1 MFDRKQTL
9 HLDYTTQLDDVSRQ
23 KCALGLLAWLVE
35 FKKKKKKLSSR
46 FIWAELWNHLVIFC
60 KASPVHSFT
69 GTHLTPCFTRLDCK
83 YDVSQSSVLLCITS
97 KVLNY
102 KTGGSVRQFGFVP
115 KWKWSLVKGLLPWG
129 EPILLARPVIDSF
142 WAGIPSQKQLHFV
155 HNSKPVSRGR
165 PDDSWARLPFTEW
178 IPEVLMREG
187 HGVQQDWQSQ
197 YSHLISQNLGLKTIA
212 LLLSIA

>member
-1 MFDRKQTL
+1 MFDIKQTL

-35 FKKKKKKLSSR
+35 FKKKKKT
-46 FIWAELWNHLVIFC
+46 FIKVHMGRTMEPLGFYLVIFC
-60 KASPVHSFT
+60 KTSPVHSFT

-129 EPILLARPVIDSF
+129 EPISLARPVIDSF
-142 WAGIPSQKQLHFV
+142 WVGIPSQKQLHFV

-178 IPEVLMREG
+178 IP
-187 HGVQQDWQSQ
+187 
-197 YSHLISQNLGLKTIA
+197 
-212 LLLSIA
+212 